1 MIEIP
6 LQPVPSQRLSVIL
19 AGQNVQIALY
29 QKPQGLFADVEVNGV
44 DVTTGVICRDKL
56 RLARSDYVSFIGT
69 LYFVDTQ
76 GSDDPYYSGLGAR
89 WGLVYE

>member
-6 LQPVPSQRLSVIL
+6 LQPVPSQRLSIIL
-19 AGQNVQIALY
+19 AEQTVQIALY

-44 DVTTGVICRDKL
+44 DVTTGVICRNKV
-56 RLARSDYVSFIGT
+56 RLVRSDYVSFVGT

-76 GSDDPYYSGLGAR
+76 GLDDPHYSGLGAR